1 MSIFRASKQI
11 RKETDEEYSKRLQL
25 QKERQE
31 KLRSKESSEERAA
44 RQKSDRIY
52 QQQRRQTINKE
63 VDEYF
68 DQNLDQNG
76 KRKYRDY
83 VQARLLSVWKN
94 NQRTQRKYRQS
105 MNDDQRKK
113 LRDSDAAHQRHK
125 RLNETEEEK
134 QKRLEDRRQWNWE
147 NCVEIQKQVRKY
159 EHSAKGR
166 AKIEE
171 RKEKLEI
178 GKKAARSIDEAFLKE
193 VIDSIIQD
201 PEIGNEE

>member
-68 DQNLDQNG
+68 DQNFDENG
-76 KRKYRDY
+76 KGKYRDDI
-83 VQARLLSVWKN
+83 QAHYMTVWK
-94 NQRTQRKYRQS
+94 
-105 MNDDQRKK
+105 KK
-113 LRDSDAAHQRHK
+113 KNAQYL
-125 RLNETEEEK
+125 
-134 QKRLEDRRQWNWE
+134 
-147 NCVEIQKQVRKY
+147 
-159 EHSAKGR
+159 
-166 AKIEE
+166 
-171 RKEKLEI
+171 RKEKQRNSLSEDQI
-178 GKKAARSIDEAFLKE
+178 EKIKKADADHQRVKR
-193 VIDSIIQD
+193 
-201 PEIGNEE
+201 